1 MGKGLDIRE
10 GNCEE
15 EGGDSAYYG
24 TEELTVVF
32 RLDSIYY
39 PMPSWY
45 SIIGYRENIFGY
57 HWHRGVS
64 KLGKLLILL
73 ISLAI

>member
-45 SIIGYRENIFGY
+45 SIIGYREIYLDTVGIGEFLNWGNCSYF
-57 HWHRGVS
+57 
-64 KLGKLLILL
+64 
-73 ISLAI
+73 